1 MTAKAKHVELKNLS
15 KSVKTSIYDMLK
27 LADEILSD
35 AEYVALQGGEDTLI
49 DAMNDDEF
57 AHFGSDPDLKTLL
70 FAYRANPAKKVWLEY
85 RCNVRAMIDLATPA
99 TETRESGPRTN
110 WRAKADG
117 LEAENERLKAEVE
130 SLKTEVSEIRGELR
144 AAERYAARAA

>member
-35 AEYVALQGGEDTLI
+35 EEYVALQGGEDTLI

-57 AHFGSDPDLKTLL
+57 SHFGSDPHLKELL
-70 FAYRANPAKKVWLEY
+70 FAYRANPKLAAWKKY
-85 RCNVRAMIDLATPA
+85 RFNVRAMIDLTTPA
-99 TETRESGPRTN
+99 TEPREGGPRTN
-110 WRAKADG
+110 WKAKADG
-117 LEAENERLKAEVE
+117 LEAEVERLKAQVE
-130 SLKTEVSEIRGELR
+130 SLKTEVAEVRGELR
-144 AAERYAARAA
+144 AAERYAKVA